1 MRKIVL
7 FIATAAA
14 ALSLGGCNQNNESN
28 VTTKEPTAMHADL
41 FVSESGDVV
50 LVERRLNLQAAFIFE
65 KWKPL
70 STTEH
75 AIGACKG
82 RTEWNSVVIFC
93 KAEKEYRPDD
103 PQSLPYVRQVV
114 KVSLDAADAPKLIQ
128 EAIRQVN
135 ADAEPMVNP
144 ATGK

>member
-7 FIATAAA
+7 FIATAA
-14 ALSLGGCNQNNESN
+14 LSLGGCGQPNI
-28 VTTKEPTAMHADL
+28 TTKEQPAMQGDL
-41 FVSESGDVV
+41 FANESGDVV
-50 LVERRLNLQAAFIFE
+50 LVERRLTLQEAFIAE

-75 AIGACKG
+75 AIGECKG
-82 RTEWNSVVIFC
+82 RTEWGSVVIFC
-93 KAEKEYRPDD
+93 KAEKEYRPA
-103 PQSLPYVRQVV
+103 QSVPYLSQAV
-114 KVSLDAADAPKLIQ
+114 KVSFDAADAPKLVQ